1 MKIGVIG
8 AGYVGMANALLLAK
22 NHIIHIY
29 DINENS
35 INLINNGICP
45 VEDSLGDRYLSNF
58 KKNIKAFSAINISI
72 TQCDFCIV
80 ATPTNFDKK
89 TKSFD
94 TSSISEVLAQLKD
107 LGFKGTIAIRST
119 LPIGFTKDAVMKFST
134 LNIAFLP
141 EFLREGQALYDSLNP
156 SRIIAGYDKPDKN
169 IERFVEIL
177 VSNSSKK
184 EVQIL
189 YTSSMEAESIKLF
202 SNAYL
207 AMRIAYF
214 NEVDSYALKKYL
226 NSRNIIKGIS
236 MDPRIGDYYNNPS
249 FGYGGYCL
257 PKDVMEL
264 SESLK
269 EFDLP
274 LIKNIIKSN
283 NLRKKI
289 ISKEILKIKQK
300 NIGIFRLAMKSGS
313 DNFREAS
320 VLEIVKSLK
329 INNKNLT
336 IFEPSINRNTFLG
349 IKIDNDLKRFID
361 RNELIIANRLDDNLQ
376 NVKKVIFS
384 RDLFNIN

>member
-29 DINENS
+29 DINENR

-156 SRIIAGYDKPDKN
+156 SRIIAGYDLLKSWYL
-169 IERFVEIL
+169 IL
-177 VSNSSKK
+177 VKK
-184 EVQIL
+184 KCKFYI
-189 YTSSMEAESIKLF
+189 
-202 SNAYL
+202 
-207 AMRIAYF
+207 
-214 NEVDSYALKKYL
+214 
-226 NSRNIIKGIS
+226 
-236 MDPRIGDYYNNPS
+236 P
-249 FGYGGYCL
+249 L
-257 PKDVMEL
+257 PW
-264 SESLK
+264 
-269 EFDLP
+269 
-274 LIKNIIKSN
+274 
-283 NLRKKI
+283 
-289 ISKEILKIKQK
+289 KQ
-300 NIGIFRLAMKSGS
+300 S
-313 DNFREAS
+313 
-320 VLEIVKSLK
+320 
-329 INNKNLT
+329 
-336 IFEPSINRNTFLG
+336 P
-349 IKIDNDLKRFID
+349 
-361 RNELIIANRLDDNLQ
+361 
-376 NVKKVIFS
+376 
-384 RDLFNIN
+384 